1 MGLNGTKYDSVS
13 FDAGSR
19 FTENQKCK
27 VAAGF
32 MQTRL
37 LLASTTL
44 VILTGLG
51 NSLGISKTVNNPTNS
66 LWAHE
71 SPNAS
76 SPDGMMSG
84 EGSHDH
90 KTLEIPTGQPVPS
103 VSLIVHPDAMLGWNL
118 EVKVS
123 NFKFA
128 PEKVNQES
136 KATEGHAHL
145 YINGKKMTRLYGS
158 WYYLSSLE
166 PGSNKI
172 TVTLNSNGHEDLV
185 DRGKP
190 IEATKIIQVNAT
202 KN

>member
-1 MGLNGTKYDSVS
+1 MS
-13 FDAGSR
+13 FDASCS
-19 FTENQKCK
+19 FNENQESKF
-27 VAAGF
+27 ADLS
-32 MQTRL
+32 MQKRL

-44 VILTGLG
+44 VLLTGLG
-51 NSLGISKTVNNPTNS
+51 NGLGIFKTENNPNNS
-66 LWAHE
+66 LLAHE

-76 SPDGMMSG
+76 VPDGMMSP
-84 EGSHDH
+84 EESHKH
-90 KTLEIPTGQPVPS
+90 KTLEIPVGQPVPS
-103 VSLIVHPDAMLGWNL
+103 VNLIVHPDAMRGWNL

-145 YINGKKMTRLYGS
+145 YINGKKLTRLYGS

-172 TVTLNSNGHEDLV
+172 TVTLNTNGHEDLV
-185 DRGKP
+185 NKGKP
-190 IEATKIIQVNAT
+190 IEATKIIQVSAT